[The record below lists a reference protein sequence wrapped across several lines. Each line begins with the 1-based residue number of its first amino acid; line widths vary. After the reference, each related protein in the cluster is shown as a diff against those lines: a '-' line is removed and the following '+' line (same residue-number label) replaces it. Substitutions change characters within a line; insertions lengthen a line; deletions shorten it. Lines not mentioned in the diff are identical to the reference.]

1 MGIKTLY
8 IAEANIRIR
17 LGFKSGSWGDQG
29 NNTVILWLFVLLF
42 NSRFESQSNIV
53 LKGSL

>member
-8 IAEANIRIR
+8 ITKANIRIR

-29 NNTVILWLFVLLF
+29 ISTVIP
-42 NSRFESQSNIV
+42 
-53 LKGSL
+53 